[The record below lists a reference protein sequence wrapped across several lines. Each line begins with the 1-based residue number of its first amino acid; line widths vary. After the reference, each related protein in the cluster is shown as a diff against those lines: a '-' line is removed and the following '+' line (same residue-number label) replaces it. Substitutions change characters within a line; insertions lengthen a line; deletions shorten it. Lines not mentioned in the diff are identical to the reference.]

1 MSSFLRPF
9 RVFFTLLPFII
20 SFLRDWQGW
29 VFFGAPRRFT
39 PEQHKHRAQR
49 LTAKLASLGPA
60 FIKGAQVLA
69 TREDIIPRTYT
80 EELKTLQ
87 DRVPPFPVSGV
98 FQAIRE
104 SLGRPAKEIFDDF
117 DREPIA
123 AASLGQVH
131 SAVYKG
137 RRVAVKVL
145 RPGIQR
151 LVEIDLSVVT
161 TILRVFAFF
170 IDSHIVRSFQ
180 TVIAEYT
187 RVIRIEMDFRNE
199 QKHADRFRHNFS
211 DNPRV
216 VVPACHGELT
226 TKRTVVFDFVEG
238 YRVDDPAALAECG
251 VTTKDLVDTL
261 IEVYVTMTVVHGFI
275 HADPHPGNLF
285 VDREKRIVILDYG
298 MVLEFPDRLR
308 LELLRAC
315 LAVVRND
322 IDTIVD
328 CFYRLGMVDPEI
340 NRSLVRDAAETL
352 LQIQLREDFTP
363 RMVQEIADDILDTFH
378 KFPLRMPQQLV
389 YLFRASALIEGLGM
403 KYDQYFSA
411 VREATPVI
419 KKLIKK
425 VALEPEK
432 KVHERVR
439 DWGESAVATAYQLR
453 RIIERMEREEQHVR
467 VHQGDMAEL
476 KTTVWSAVRRLI
488 VGLTSLGWF
497 LTGVILTAEFHS
509 IWPMVIFTPPSM
521 LILLLCVAV
530 PLKRR
535 HRLW

>member
-1 MSSFLRPF
+1 MSSLFRPF
-9 RVFFTLLPFII
+9 RVFFTLLPFIV

-29 VFFGAPRRFT
+29 VFFGAPRRLT
-39 PEQHKHRAQR
+39 PELHRRRARR
-49 LTAKLASLGPA
+49 LTATLASLGPA

-98 FQAIRE
+98 FRTIRE
-104 SLGRPAKEIFDDF
+104 SLGRPVKDVFEEF

-145 RPGIQR
+145 RPGVER
-151 LVEIDLSVVT
+151 LVEIDLSVITAIVR
-161 TILRVFAFF
+161 IFNFF
-170 IDSHIVRSFQ
+170 IDSHVVRSFQ
-180 TVIAEYT
+180 TIISEYT

-199 QKHADRFRHNFS
+199 EKHADRFRRNFA

-216 VVPACHGELT
+216 VIPNCHSELT
-226 TKRTVVFDFVEG
+226 TRRTVAFDFVEG
-238 YRVDDPAALAECG
+238 CRVDDPAALAERG
-251 VTTKDLVDTL
+251 IATKELVDAL
-261 IEVYVTMTVVHGFI
+261 IEIYVTMTIVHGFI
-275 HADPHPGNLF
+275 HADPHPGNLL
-285 VDREKRIVILDYG
+285 VDERKRVVILDYG
-298 MVLEFPDRLR
+298 MVLDFPDRLR

-328 CFYRLGMVDPEI
+328 CFYQLGMVDPDI

-363 RMVQEIADDILDTFH
+363 RMVQQIADDILDTFH

-403 KYDQYFSA
+403 KYEPHFSA

-419 KKLIKK
+419 KRLIRQ
-425 VALEPEK
+425 VSLEPEK
-432 KVHERVR
+432 QMHKRVR
-439 DWGESAVATAYQLR
+439 DWGESALATALQLR
-453 RIIERMEREEQHVR
+453 RIVERMEREEQHVR
-467 VHQGDMAEL
+467 IHQGDIAEL

-488 VGLTSLGWF
+488 VGLTSVGWF
-497 LTGVILTAEFHS
+497 LTGVLLTTEFHS
-509 IWPMVIFTPPSM
+509 VWPMILFTPPSM
-521 LILLLCVAV
+521 IVLLLCVAV
-530 PLKRR
+530 PLRR
-535 HRLW
+535 RSRMW